1 MKNDPFVEFFEAVS
15 EAGAAAAEK
24 GALRFIRATVL
35 TVNPI
40 TLDVCG
46 TPQEASRVHVC
57 SHLMDGYS
65 ETMNVSGSLSIS
77 ASCPM
82 GSHSSMSVNS
92 GTLKLTQAK
101 KPLKPGD
108 QVIVLTDDDQT
119 FILFDKV
126 VQQ

>member
-1 MKNDPFVEFFEAVS
+1 MKNDPFVELLEAVS

-46 TPQEASRVHVC
+46 TQQEASRVHVC

-65 ETMNVSGSLSIS
+65 ETMNGGGAVFRVLFFPADVLHHLLQRR
-77 ASCPM
+77 ASKQRNAEADA
-82 GSHSSMSVNS
+82 G
-92 GTLKLTQAK
+92 KEAAQARR
-101 KPLKPGD
+101 PGHRPD
-108 QVIVLTDDDQT
+108 R
-119 FILFDKV
+119 
-126 VQQ
+126 